1 MAKIKSYVTIIL
13 LLWKPKGERGT
24 RMEHTRW
31 YKDKV
36 FYQIWP
42 RSFYDG
48 NGDGIGDL
56 WGVYEKLDYL
66 QALGVD
72 GVWFSPLYPSPG
84 VDCGYDISDYMD
96 IAPEYGGMEAF
107 RAVLDGLHQ
116 RGMRLLMDL
125 VINHTSDEHVW
136 FQKSRR
142 REPPYTDYYIWRPAG
157 PDGAPPNNWDS
168 HFEGKAWQ
176 WDDLR
181 QEYYLHLFA
190 VKQPDLNMDN
200 PLVRAE
206 VKRILKFW
214 LDLGVDGFRE
224 DVITFISKR
233 QGLPNDR
240 LFPIYRGIR
249 FYNHGPHVHEYL
261 QEFRRDVL
269 ENYDC
274 MTIAEAPLVTPRR
287 ALEYITESD
296 TSEMDLM
303 IQFQCMCADCFFSD
317 FMPRKFSLRRLRR
330 AFTSWQT
337 ALDGRAWNMLY
348 LENHDHPR
356 VISRYGSERFRVQS
370 GKMLAVSY
378 LFLKGTPFI
387 YQGQEIGMT
396 NWYPQST
403 AMYEDVQTRN
413 QKQDWPEEKRLKL
426 FHRAS
431 RDSARTPMQWSEE
444 ENAGFTEAKPWFS
457 VNENYR
463 QINVRQALED
473 PDSILNF
480 YKRAIALRKQL
491 PVVRDGS
498 YRAYYTGSSQLYVY
512 VRETREQKLLVVCS
526 FTEKPV
532 RFYPPR
538 GLSLNNMK
546 LLLCNYDESRE
557 ENCFVTRPYEARVY
571 LYE

>member
-1 MAKIKSYVTIIL
+1 
-13 LLWKPKGERGT
+13 
-24 RMEHTRW
+24 MEHTRW
-31 YKDKV
+31 YKNKV

-48 NGDGIGDL
+48 NGDGLGDL

-66 QALGVD
+66 QELGVD

-107 RAVLDGLHQ
+107 QAVLDGLHA
-116 RGMRLLMDL
+116 RGMKLIMDL
-125 VINHTSDEHVW
+125 VVNHTSDAHEW

-142 REPPYTDYYIWRPAG
+142 RIEPYTDFYIWRPAR
-157 PDGAPPNNWDS
+157 PDGKLPNNWDS
-168 HFEGKAWQ
+168 LFEGKAWQ

-190 VKQPDLNMDN
+190 VRQPDLNMDN
-200 PLVRAE
+200 PLVRE
-206 VKRILKFW
+206 QVRRILKFW

-233 QGLPNDR
+233 QGLPNDY
-240 LFPIYRGIR
+240 LFPVCKGIR
-249 FYNHGPHVHEYL
+249 FYNHGPHIHEYL

-269 ENYDC
+269 ANYDC
-274 MTIAEAPLVTPRR
+274 MTIAEAPLVTPQR
-287 ALEYITESD
+287 ALDYITESD
-296 TSEMDLM
+296 TNEIDLM

-330 AFTSWQT
+330 AFSSWQT
-337 ALDGRAWNMLY
+337 QLDGRAWNLLY

-356 VISRYGSERFRVQS
+356 VISRYGSEKYRVES
-370 GKMLAVSY
+370 GKMLAACY

-396 NWYPQST
+396 NWYPAST
-403 AMYEDVQTRN
+403 SLYEDVQTRN
-413 QKQDWPEEKRLKL
+413 QHPDWPEEKRLQL

-431 RDSARTPMQWSEE
+431 RDSARTPMQWSAEE
-444 ENAGFTEAKPWFS
+444 HAGFTSGTPWFHI
-457 VNENYR
+457 NENYKE
-463 QINVRQALED
+463 INAAAALAD

-480 YKRAIALRKQL
+480 YKKAIALRKRL
-491 PVVRDGS
+491 PVVQNGNYQD
-498 YRAYYTGSSQLYVY
+498 YYKNSNELYVY
-512 VRETREQKLLVVCS
+512 ARETKEQKLLVICS
-526 FTEKPV
+526 FTDRPV
-532 RFYPPR
+532 RFRAPYNFS
-538 GLSLNNMK
+538 LSDMT
-546 LLLCNYDESRE
+546 LLLSNYPVSDTADS
-557 ENCFVTRPYEARVY
+557 FLTRPYETRVY